1 MSPGSVWKNFDG
13 KQMSSRECPT
23 EPAFKPTS
31 STSTSTRGVTSYTT
45 PRQTQAASPA
55 LQANHL
61 LTTPA
66 NSSLHQNAAAAPT
79 TGALITAIVPTIL
92 DNAKYH
98 MNP

>member
-1 MSPGSVWKNFDG
+1 VSGRIVIG
-13 KQMSSRECPT
+13 KEVRSQERSTR
-23 EPAFKPTS
+23 PAFEQTS
-31 STSTSTRGVTSYTT
+31 DTSTI
-45 PRQTQAASPA
+45 

-61 LTTPA
+61 LTIPA

-79 TGALITAIVPTIL
+79 TGALIIVIVPTIL